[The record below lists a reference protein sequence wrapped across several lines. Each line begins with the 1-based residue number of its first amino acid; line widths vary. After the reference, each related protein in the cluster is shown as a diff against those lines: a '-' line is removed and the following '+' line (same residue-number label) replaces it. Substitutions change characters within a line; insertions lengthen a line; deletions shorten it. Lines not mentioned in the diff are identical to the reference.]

1 MQTQRIEKT
10 VDRSSPLAPEANVQL
25 RAERPA
31 SLLLSAAD
39 RRITELSAQL
49 VRADGER
56 LARGLEACLEILGR
70 VFSADRVIFY
80 RIDDPGTDLAGPSM
94 VDGFADVEES
104 GALFRASKFWSAE
117 AGARPADYS
126 RRMLS
131 LADFPEQGKA
141 LLEGQTSGGPPSL
154 DAGVT
159 RGWQVARS
167 TLFIPCPGED
177 VLFGLFEVHAAASE
191 PIESEAAID
200 RAALAARVLGAAF
213 DRLNLRAELT
223 RLQQDQKRGTRLETL
238 GRVASS
244 VAHDFNNVL
253 AAILGYTDLL
263 EIEIENY
270 GNGQS
275 ELGEIR
281 QAATRAA
288 KLVDQVLT
296 FGRTRTAG
304 IKSVDL
310 AETIECLGG
319 MLRQVLGEGIA
330 LDFDWLERAPQVELD
345 RARFGPALMNLA
357 SNARGALVSQDV
369 APRFALRTHL
379 AEIDERGFDT
389 DSHQSVPGAAAGS
402 YLVLTARDNGCG
414 IDPEITDRI
423 FEPFFTTKDPGAG
436 TGLGLASLTEFVGES
451 EGWLRME
458 SAPGQGTAFHLY
470 FPVEARES
478 A

>member
-167 TLFIPCPGED
+167 MLFIPCPGED

>member
-10 VDRSSPLAPEANVQL
+10 ADRSASATPEANVQL
-25 RAERPA
+25 WAERPA
-31 SLLLSAAD
+31 SLRLSAAD
-39 RRITELSAQL
+39 RGITELSAQL

-56 LARGLEACLEILGR
+56 LGRGLEACLEILGR
-70 VFSADRVIFY
+70 VFPADRVIFY
-80 RIDDPGTDLAGPSM
+80 RTDDSGTDFAAPSM
-94 VDGFADVEES
+94 IDGFADVEES
-104 GALFRASKFWSAE
+104 GALFRASKLWFAE
-117 AGARPADYS
+117 AGTPPAGYS
-126 RRMLS
+126 RPTLS
-131 LADFPEQGKA
+131 LADFPDHGKA

-154 DAGVT
+154 DAGVA
-159 RGWQVARS
+159 RRWQVARS

-177 VLFGLFEVHAAASE
+177 GLFGLFEVHAAASG

-200 RAALAARVLGAAF
+200 RAALAARVLGAAL
-213 DRLNLRAELT
+213 DRANLRSELT
-223 RLQQDQKRGTRLETL
+223 SLQQDQKRGTRLETL

-253 AAILGYTDLL
+253 TAILGYTDLL
-263 EIEIENY
+263 EMEIEDY

-304 IKSVDL
+304 NKPVDL
-310 AETIECLGG
+310 AETIGCLEG

-330 LDFDWLERAPQVELD
+330 LDFDWLERAPKVELD
-345 RARFGPALMNLA
+345 RARFGPVLMNLA
-357 SNARGALVSQDV
+357 SNARGALASQDV
-369 APRFALRTHL
+369 AARFALTTHL

-414 IDPEITDRI
+414 IDPEIADRI

-451 EGWLRME
+451 DGWLRME

>member
-39 RRITELSAQL
+39 RRITELSARL

-131 LADFPEQGKA
+131 LADFPEEGKA

>member
-39 RRITELSAQL
+39 RRITELSARL

>member
-131 LADFPEQGKA
+131 LADFPEEGKA

>member
-131 LADFPEQGKA
+131 LADFPEEGKA

-263 EIEIENY
+263 EMEIENY

>member
-10 VDRSSPLAPEANVQL
+10 MDRSAPLAPEANVQL
-25 RAERPA
+25 RAERPE

-56 LARGLEACLEILGR
+56 LGRGLEACLEILGR

-117 AGARPADYS
+117 AEARPAGYS

-131 LADFPEQGKA
+131 LADFPEHGKA
-141 LLEGQTSGGPPSL
+141 LLEGQTSAGPPSL
-154 DAGVT
+154 DSGVT

-177 VLFGLFEVHAAASE
+177 GLFGLFEVHAAVSE

-223 RLQQDQKRGTRLETL
+223 SLQQDQKRGTRLETL

-263 EIEIENY
+263 EMEIENY

-357 SNARGALVSQDV
+357 SNARDALASQDV

-402 YLVLTARDNGCG
+402 YLVLTAHDNGCG

-451 EGWLRME
+451 DGWLRME